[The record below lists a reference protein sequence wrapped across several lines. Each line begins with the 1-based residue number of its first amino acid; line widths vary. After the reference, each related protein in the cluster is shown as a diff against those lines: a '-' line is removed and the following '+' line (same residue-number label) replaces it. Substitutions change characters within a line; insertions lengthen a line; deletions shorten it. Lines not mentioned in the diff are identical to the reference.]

1 MKTKVEVDVFLKEKW
16 HWFVAGAGIAM
27 FAAAATLALLG
38 FGVDPEKAARDSL
51 AEIGGRGGKDTGV
64 AAVQMEQYLAAKKAT
79 ASPSLVIEP
88 SDAQAS
94 FLASGRRV
102 YCESGSAA
110 SGRKACGLPIPFGSK
125 VCPLCG
131 IAQPEEVKVV
141 LDGDKDGLP
150 DEYEKKY
157 GLDPKNPADVNEDK
171 DGDGFTNMEEFA
183 AKTDPS
189 DPDSHPD
196 YLDFLGIV
204 PPLKHTLLS
213 FVFDRTTKTP
223 SGMKFF
229 FRDPK
234 KRNVYG
240 QRGTTYPVLVG
251 QQIGDTGF
259 RVKSFEE
266 KKIKVKI
273 PGSNVTKDKDVSEV
287 TVVRMSDGKPI
298 VLRIE
303 DRRFAA
309 VDMKATLRYSRDGGK
324 EFTLAPGEEFPIHR
338 NTYKVLDISRS
349 GKKAVVEIEDVRT
362 GAKRKLE
369 TLEH

>member
-1 MKTKVEVDVFLKEKW
+1 MKPKSDFENFLMEKW
-16 HWFVAGAGIAM
+16 HWFAAGAGVSMLLAASV
-27 FAAAATLALLG
+27 FAFLG
-38 FGVDPEKAARDSL
+38 FGVDPERAVADMLLDIGKRAAR
-51 AEIGGRGGKDTGV
+51 DTGV
-64 AAVQMEQYLAAKKAT
+64 AAVQMEQYQAARKAFAAPT
-79 ASPSLVIEP
+79 LVIEP

-102 YCESGSAA
+102 YCENGDKAA
-110 SGRKACGLPIPFGSK
+110 KRKACGLPIPFGSK

-131 IAQPEEVKVV
+131 AVQPEEVKVV

-171 DGDGFTNMEEFA
+171 DGDGFTNMEEFV

-196 YLDFLGIV
+196 YLDFLEIV
-204 PPLKHTLLS
+204 PPLKHTLLP

-223 SGMKFF
+223 TGMKFF

-240 QRGTTYPVLVG
+240 QRGTTYPVLAG
-251 QQIGDTGF
+251 ERIGDTDF
-259 RVKSFEE
+259 NVKSGEP

-273 PGSNVTKDKDVSEV
+273 PGSNVMKDKDVSEV
-287 TVVRMSDGKPI
+287 TVERASDGKLI

-303 DRRFAA
+303 ERRFAA
-309 VDMKATLRYSRDGGK
+309 VDMKATLRYSRAGGK
-324 EFTLAPGEEFPIHR
+324 EFVVAPGDEFALER
-338 NTYKVLDISRS
+338 NTYKVLDVGRK
-349 GKKAVVEIEDVRT
+349 GKTASVEVENVRN
-362 GAKRKLE
+362 GAKRIFE